1 MSRRSRRRGAAGRQA
16 RQGWLGKLALGLIVV
31 GLIAAAILYAT
42 VRGYLYSDAFRRFL
56 SAKTS
61 EVVGVDGEFSPFRW
75 DGLAVDTDEFVAS
88 GNGLL
93 RNLRVDGLHTEV
105 SVGGLTRGVWEIR
118 SSRLQ
123 RLDISVDAR
132 TRGPVAPVRVT
143 APSPAQGAGWLP
155 QEVEVQSMEVREV
168 VVKALLDAGP
178 LSVSRVRVRVEPLE
192 KKRAYRVE
200 LADGLIRT
208 PIAWLPELHLDRAR
222 LRYQDGRVSLA
233 NSSAWA
239 WQDARLELSGEWD
252 LPTAAYVLEGSASG
266 VRCEDVFS
274 ADWAKRCSGEMNSSF
289 TLDNHDGA
297 LVARGHLDIRKG
309 TLTALPVLDAL
320 AAYADTRR
328 FRVLALSEAATD
340 WRWKEGEIFFSKLV
354 LGSEGLARLEGN
366 LFIRGRDLDGTFR
379 LGLAPGTLASI
390 PGAETKVFLPGEHGL
405 VWAPLRITGTLD
417 HPVEDLTDRLK
428 EAAGMRMF
436 EIIPETGEQ
445 ALKFTRSI
453 LGDTPGQTVDQ
464 GMKIIEQ
471 GGKAAQDVTRGVFDG
486 LFGTDPGPAP
496 PKPTPGETP
505 PQPAKREPKP

>member
-1 MSRRSRRRGAAGRQA
+1 MSRRSRRRGAAGQQA
-16 RQGWLGKLALGLIVV
+16 RQGWLGKLALGLIVAGV
-31 GLIAAAILYAT
+31 VAAAILYAT

-61 EVVGVDGEFSPFRW
+61 AAVGVEGEFSAFRW
-75 DGLAVDTDEFVAS
+75 DGLAVDTDGFVAS

-93 RNLRVDGLHTEV
+93 RTLRVDGLHTEV
-105 SVGGLTRGVWEIR
+105 GVGGLTRGVWEIR

-123 RLDISVDAR
+123 RLDISLDAR
-132 TRGPVAPVRVT
+132 TRGPAAPVRMA
-143 APSPAQGAGWLP
+143 APPPARDPGWLP
-155 QEVEVQSMEVREV
+155 REVEVQGMEVREV
-168 VVKALLDAGP
+168 VVKAMLDAGP
-178 LSVSRVRVRVEPLE
+178 LAVNRVRVRVEPME
-192 KKRAYRVE
+192 KKRSYRIE
-200 LADGLIRT
+200 LADGLIRP
-208 PIAWLPELHLDRAR
+208 PIPWLPELRLDRAR
-222 LRYQDGRVSLA
+222 LRYQDGRVSLT
-233 NSSAWA
+233 NSSAAA

-252 LPTAAYVLEGSASG
+252 LPAGRYALEGAASG

-274 ADWAKRCSGEMNSSF
+274 ADWAKRCSGEMNSEF
-289 TLDNHDGA
+289 TLDNHDDS

-328 FRVLALSEAATD
+328 FRVLALSDAATD
-340 WRWKEGEIFFSKLV
+340 WRWHDGEIFFSKLV

-390 PGAETKVFLPGEHGL
+390 PGAETKVFLPGERGL

-417 HPVEDLTDRLK
+417 HPVEDLSDRLK
-428 EAAGMRMF
+428 AAAGMRMF

-445 ALKFTRSI
+445 VLKFTRSI
-453 LGDTPGQTVDQ
+453 LGDSPGQAVDQ

-471 GGKAAQDVTRGVFDG
+471 GGKAVQDVTHGVLDG
-486 LFGTDPGPAP
+486 LLGSDP
-496 PKPTPGETP
+496 PKPAPAETP
-505 PQPAKREPKP
+505 PQPGKPKPKP